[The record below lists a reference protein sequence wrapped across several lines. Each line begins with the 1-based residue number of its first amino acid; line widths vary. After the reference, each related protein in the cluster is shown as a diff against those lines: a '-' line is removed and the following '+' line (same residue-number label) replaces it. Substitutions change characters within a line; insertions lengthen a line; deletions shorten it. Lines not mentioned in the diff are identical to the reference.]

1 MLSLRL
7 NFQCID
13 ISRLSKLVHRYI
25 FPYQRVAAFWSKEDI
40 SQAPPPPPH
49 PPSQAPRLLFKRC
62 KSSLSCGVGE
72 KYDVEGH
79 CCVISIFSIVS
90 LFSMVVKM
98 FMLLFSYLG
107 RYHFLLTSG
116 FCSSGRAR
124 VFEDTE
130 TTDVCNSSKIP
141 QLSLILAGSQKLNIY
156 YFFKSCQDEICTYS
170 TFPFFT
176 EPQCTWS
183 GWNFLGF
190 LTNLR
195 SSKLVCR

>member
-25 FPYQRVAAFWSKEDI
+25 FPFQRVAAFCSKEDI

-79 CCVISIFSIVS
+79 VVCNFYIFYFIFIFHSS
-90 LFSMVVKM
+90 M
-98 FMLLFSYLG
+98 FMLLFSYSG

-141 QLSLILAGSQKLNIY
+141 QLSLILAGSEKLNIY
-156 YFFKSCQDEICTYS
+156 YFFKSSQDENCTHS

-183 GWNFLGF
+183 G
-190 LTNLR
+190 
-195 SSKLVCR
+195 